1 MSRCCA
7 IVLPRQVRRARV
19 LPVFAATD
27 SVRGRGRHEHQI
39 RITSFH
45 NDKTGCPV
53 FSIIQAAGWPIWPLL
68 IASVLA
74 LALIIER
81 FVALQRKKIIPPKVY
96 DEALAV
102 AHQRRAT
109 PEVVNTLE
117 QGSPLGRLL
126 AAALRHVVLHP
137 NTSRDAAKEVVE
149 EAGQN
154 VAHRLERYLNALGTI
169 ASVAPLMGLF
179 GTVVGMIEIFGSQT
193 AAGTNPQALAHGISV
208 ALYNT
213 ALGLVVAIPTLI
225 FWRYFRG
232 VVDNYVVELEHLS
245 TTYLDAILPPR
256 RG

>member
-1 MSRCCA
+1 M
-7 IVLPRQVRRARV
+7 
-19 LPVFAATD
+19 
-27 SVRGRGRHEHQI
+27 
-39 RITSFH
+39 
-45 NDKTGCPV
+45 

-137 NTSRDAAKEVVE
+137 NT
-149 EAGQN
+149 
-154 VAHRLERYLNALGTI
+154 
-169 ASVAPLMGLF
+169 
-179 GTVVGMIEIFGSQT
+179 
-193 AAGTNPQALAHGISV
+193 
-208 ALYNT
+208 
-213 ALGLVVAIPTLI
+213 
-225 FWRYFRG
+225 
-232 VVDNYVVELEHLS
+232 
-245 TTYLDAILPPR
+245 
-256 RG
+256 

>member
-1 MSRCCA
+1 M
-7 IVLPRQVRRARV
+7 
-19 LPVFAATD
+19 
-27 SVRGRGRHEHQI
+27 
-39 RITSFH
+39 
-45 NDKTGCPV
+45 

-81 FVALQRKKIIPPKVY
+81 FVALQRTKIIPPKVY
-96 DEALAV
+96 DEALSV

-117 QGSPLGRLL
+117 QGSPLGRVL
-126 AAALRHVVLHP
+126 ATALRHVVLHP
-137 NTSRDAAKEVVE
+137 NTTRDAAKEVVE